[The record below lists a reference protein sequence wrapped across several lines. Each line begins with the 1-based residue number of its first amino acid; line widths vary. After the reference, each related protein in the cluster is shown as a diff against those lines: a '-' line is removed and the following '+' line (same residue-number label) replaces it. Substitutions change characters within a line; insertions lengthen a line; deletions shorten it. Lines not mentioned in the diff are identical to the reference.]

1 MIFYFSRAVSISD
14 YLLVIS
20 EDLHVKM
27 RLIGLSDKEM
37 KLLVQLFN
45 FIKKIEHLKMS
56 KNKGHL

>member
-45 FIKKIEHLKMS
+45 FIKKIEYLKMS